1 MKTKKTIVLLSA
13 IMLITSVNLWAQQQ
27 LTVAVRGFDASGG
40 LTQDEGN
47 AITDI
52 FISELVSTGRVMV
65 VDRNSFDA
73 IIAEMRFGASDWSN
87 NNNVV
92 RLGRALNASH
102 IIQGTVTSLGG
113 RIVITVRV
121 LNIST
126 VQFIASPNLQLANMN
141 EIFDKLPPFV
151 RDLVLNWTDNSTV
164 YRVGEIGPSG
174 GYVFYD
180 KGSYSDGWRYLEAA
194 PASSEF
200 RAYQNNAVTLCLA
213 LNINRLTGWRLPTKD
228 ELNIMYGSLKQL
240 NLGGFSD
247 DSYWSSSNENY
258 SINIWCQNFNSGI
271 QSVAGPSNSKL
282 VRAVRPF

>member
-1 MKTKKTIVLLSA
+1 MKGKKTIVLLSA

-282 VRAVRPF
+282 VRAVRQF